1 MKLEEFA
8 RESRAT
14 HKGDKSGVPIVGLEH
29 LIPQEIKFSGYDVDT
44 ENTFTKTFKKG
55 QILFG
60 RRRAYLKKAAIA
72 DFDGIC
78 SGDITVIEAIPGKV
92 DPLLLPFIIQNDKFF
107 DYAVSRS
114 AGGLSPRVKWEHLK
128 DYEFDLPPIEEQ
140 RILADKLWAAYRL
153 KESYK
158 KLLTATQEMVK
169 SQFIEMYYN
178 THNKQTLESV
188 CPIMN
193 KGITPKYVESS
204 SVLVINQACIHW
216 DGQRLGNIKYHNEEI
231 PVRKRILES
240 GDVLLNAT
248 GNGTLGRCC
257 VFICPSDNNTYIN
270 DGHVIALST
279 DRAVILPEVLNTYLS
294 LNDTQAE
301 IYRQY
306 VTGSTNQVDIVFS
319 DIKKMKVPVPSMD
332 EQILFVEVLTQADKS
347 EFVGCK
353 SQFIEIFYGMETTPV
368 KDYIDDSF
376 PGEWGTEDKDGNG
389 VKVIRTTNFTNSGKL
404 NLADVVTRSIED
416 RKVVRKQI
424 KKYDTILERSGGTA
438 DNPVG
443 RVVLFEEDNLFLCNN
458 FTQVLRF
465 KDVDPRFAFY
475 ALYYFYQTN
484 RTAIR
489 SMGSKTTGIQNL
501 NMSKYL
507 EIGIPNASDEDQ
519 KAFVTI
525 AEQADKSEFVGC
537 KSQFIEMFGDTHMRS
552 DHSRQW
558 KEVVEIINGK
568 DYKSIQVEDGGY
580 PVYGTGGEM
589 ARASDYLSPA
599 NSILLGRKG
608 TIDKPLLIREK
619 YWNVDTA
626 FGAVP
631 DEKVLHYVYFYWH
644 CKTID
649 FNVLNKGTTLP
660 STTKVDLL
668 NLWIKIPSM
677 EEQTRFGSIVE
688 QADKS
693 EYYN

>member
-1 MKLEEFA
+1 M
-8 RESRAT
+8 
-14 HKGDKSGVPIVGLEH
+14 
-29 LIPQEIKFSGYDVDT
+29 
-44 ENTFTKTFKKG
+44 
-55 QILFG
+55 
-60 RRRAYLKKAAIA
+60 
-72 DFDGIC
+72 
-78 SGDITVIEAIPGKV
+78 
-92 DPLLLPFIIQNDKFF
+92 
-107 DYAVSRS
+107 
-114 AGGLSPRVKWEHLK
+114 
-128 DYEFDLPPIEEQ
+128 
-140 RILADKLWAAYRL
+140 
-153 KESYK
+153 
-158 KLLTATQEMVK
+158 

-347 EFVGCK
+347 EFGDFK

-525 AEQADKSEFVGC
+525 AEQADKS
-537 KSQFIEMFGDTHMRS
+537 KSVIQKALVYLNDIQS
-552 DHSRQW
+552 D
-558 KEVVEIINGK
+558 ELGK
-568 DYKSIQVEDGGY
+568 I
-580 PVYGTGGEM
+580 
-589 ARASDYLSPA
+589 A
-599 NSILLGRKG
+599 
-608 TIDKPLLIREK
+608 
-619 YWNVDTA
+619 
-626 FGAVP
+626 
-631 DEKVLHYVYFYWH
+631 
-644 CKTID
+644 
-649 FNVLNKGTTLP
+649 
-660 STTKVDLL
+660 
-668 NLWIKIPSM
+668 
-677 EEQTRFGSIVE
+677 
-688 QADKS
+688 
-693 EYYN
+693 

>member
-169 SQFIEMYYN
+169 SQFIEM
-178 THNKQTLESV
+178 
-188 CPIMN
+188 
-193 KGITPKYVESS
+193 
-204 SVLVINQACIHW
+204 
-216 DGQRLGNIKYHNEEI
+216 
-231 PVRKRILES
+231 
-240 GDVLLNAT
+240 
-248 GNGTLGRCC
+248 
-257 VFICPSDNNTYIN
+257 
-270 DGHVIALST
+270 
-279 DRAVILPEVLNTYLS
+279 
-294 LNDTQAE
+294 
-301 IYRQY
+301 
-306 VTGSTNQVDIVFS
+306 
-319 DIKKMKVPVPSMD
+319 
-332 EQILFVEVLTQADKS
+332 
-347 EFVGCK
+347 
-353 SQFIEIFYGMETTPV
+353 
-368 KDYIDDSF
+368 
-376 PGEWGTEDKDGNG
+376 
-389 VKVIRTTNFTNSGKL
+389 
-404 NLADVVTRSIED
+404 
-416 RKVVRKQI
+416 
-424 KKYDTILERSGGTA
+424 
-438 DNPVG
+438 
-443 RVVLFEEDNLFLCNN
+443 
-458 FTQVLRF
+458 
-465 KDVDPRFAFY
+465 
-475 ALYYFYQTN
+475 
-484 RTAIR
+484 
-489 SMGSKTTGIQNL
+489 
-501 NMSKYL
+501 
-507 EIGIPNASDEDQ
+507 
-519 KAFVTI
+519 
-525 AEQADKSEFVGC
+525 
-537 KSQFIEMFGDTHMRS
+537 FGDTHMRS

-693 EYYN
+693 DIYLNTC

>member
-1 MKLEEFA
+1 M
-8 RESRAT
+8 
-14 HKGDKSGVPIVGLEH
+14 
-29 LIPQEIKFSGYDVDT
+29 
-44 ENTFTKTFKKG
+44 
-55 QILFG
+55 
-60 RRRAYLKKAAIA
+60 
-72 DFDGIC
+72 
-78 SGDITVIEAIPGKV
+78 IEAIPGKV

-158 KLLTATQEMVK
+158 KLLTATQEMV
-169 SQFIEMYYN
+169 
-178 THNKQTLESV
+178 
-188 CPIMN
+188 
-193 KGITPKYVESS
+193 
-204 SVLVINQACIHW
+204 
-216 DGQRLGNIKYHNEEI
+216 
-231 PVRKRILES
+231 
-240 GDVLLNAT
+240 
-248 GNGTLGRCC
+248 
-257 VFICPSDNNTYIN
+257 
-270 DGHVIALST
+270 
-279 DRAVILPEVLNTYLS
+279 
-294 LNDTQAE
+294 
-301 IYRQY
+301 
-306 VTGSTNQVDIVFS
+306 
-319 DIKKMKVPVPSMD
+319 
-332 EQILFVEVLTQADKS
+332 
-347 EFVGCK
+347 
-353 SQFIEIFYGMETTPV
+353 
-368 KDYIDDSF
+368 
-376 PGEWGTEDKDGNG
+376 
-389 VKVIRTTNFTNSGKL
+389 
-404 NLADVVTRSIED
+404 
-416 RKVVRKQI
+416 
-424 KKYDTILERSGGTA
+424 
-438 DNPVG
+438 
-443 RVVLFEEDNLFLCNN
+443 
-458 FTQVLRF
+458 
-465 KDVDPRFAFY
+465 
-475 ALYYFYQTN
+475 
-484 RTAIR
+484 
-489 SMGSKTTGIQNL
+489 
-501 NMSKYL
+501 
-507 EIGIPNASDEDQ
+507 
-519 KAFVTI
+519 
-525 AEQADKSEFVGC
+525 

-693 EYYN
+693 EFVGCKSQFFEMFEGDEYPLIKLGDYTDLTWGDTNTTKNSYVTEGYLAYSASGPDGKLDHYDYDCEGIVLSAIGADCGKTWFASGKWSCIKNTIRFWSTFDDLDNRFLYFATREKDFWPRRGGAQPFIPQGDARNCSIPLPPICLQRKFVEIAEQTDKSEYYN

>member
-1 MKLEEFA
+1 MSMKLEEFA

-169 SQFIEMYYN
+169 SQFIEM
-178 THNKQTLESV
+178 
-188 CPIMN
+188 
-193 KGITPKYVESS
+193 
-204 SVLVINQACIHW
+204 
-216 DGQRLGNIKYHNEEI
+216 
-231 PVRKRILES
+231 
-240 GDVLLNAT
+240 
-248 GNGTLGRCC
+248 
-257 VFICPSDNNTYIN
+257 
-270 DGHVIALST
+270 
-279 DRAVILPEVLNTYLS
+279 
-294 LNDTQAE
+294 
-301 IYRQY
+301 
-306 VTGSTNQVDIVFS
+306 
-319 DIKKMKVPVPSMD
+319 
-332 EQILFVEVLTQADKS
+332 
-347 EFVGCK
+347 
-353 SQFIEIFYGMETTPV
+353 
-368 KDYIDDSF
+368 
-376 PGEWGTEDKDGNG
+376 
-389 VKVIRTTNFTNSGKL
+389 
-404 NLADVVTRSIED
+404 
-416 RKVVRKQI
+416 
-424 KKYDTILERSGGTA
+424 
-438 DNPVG
+438 
-443 RVVLFEEDNLFLCNN
+443 
-458 FTQVLRF
+458 
-465 KDVDPRFAFY
+465 
-475 ALYYFYQTN
+475 
-484 RTAIR
+484 
-489 SMGSKTTGIQNL
+489 
-501 NMSKYL
+501 
-507 EIGIPNASDEDQ
+507 
-519 KAFVTI
+519 
-525 AEQADKSEFVGC
+525 
-537 KSQFIEMFGDTHMRS
+537 FGDTHMRS

-693 EYYN
+693 EILQLETKI